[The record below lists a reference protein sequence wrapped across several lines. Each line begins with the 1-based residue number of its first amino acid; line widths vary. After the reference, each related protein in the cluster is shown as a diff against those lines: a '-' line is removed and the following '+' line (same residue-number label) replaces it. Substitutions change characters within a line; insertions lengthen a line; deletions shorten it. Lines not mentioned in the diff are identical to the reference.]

1 MGIWNWRLQP
11 FQGCTLLMGLYPREG
26 CAHPG
31 VSDGETLPGSWRLVT
46 SLCSLPLDETLPG
59 SFGLCRP
66 WRGLNVCNPWVGAYA
81 DEASRPPWGIRDNTG
96 RQPRRWLQTIAW
108 RLQPFQ
114 GCTLL
119 VGLYPR
125 EGCAHPGVSDG
136 ETLPGSWRLATSL
149 CSLPL
154 DETTPGY

>member
-1 MGIWNWRLQP
+1 MGMRNVEVGDGVRDGFLDGNEEMGI
-11 FQGCTLLMGLYPREG
+11 
-26 CAHPG
+26 
-31 VSDGETLPGSWRLVT
+31 
-46 SLCSLPLDETLPG
+46 
-59 SFGLCRP
+59 
-66 WRGLNVCNPWVGAYA
+66 RG
-81 DEASRPPWGIRDNTG
+81 
-96 RQPRRWLQTIAW
+96 W

-154 DETTPGY
+154 DDTTPGY

>member
-1 MGIWNWRLQP
+1 MGIRGWRLQP
-11 FQGCTLLMGLYPREG
+11 FQGCTLLVGLYPRVG
-26 CAHPG
+26 AALPG

-114 GCTLL
+114 GYSRDT
-119 VGLYPR
+119 P
-125 EGCAHPGVSDG
+125 
-136 ETLPGSWRLATSL
+136 
-149 CSLPL
+149 
-154 DETTPGY
+154 PGYWGWYGWKQPALRVVLSFLRLWAPRRRCAPTWGFA